1 MLVLQKQK
9 YQLSLSLISF
19 KDKENLKIHDAL
31 HRLTFRVSNRL
42 IIQCVKVNYIMDL
55 KITKKHF
62 SAGRPYH
69 NDFKSCKNEKN
80 NVLIS
85 LVEYIVKTFYK
96 ICISDLPKCAD
107 AYYSLYIQKQPPE
120 VFYKKRC
127 F

>member
-1 MLVLQKQK
+1 
-9 YQLSLSLISF
+9 
-19 KDKENLKIHDAL
+19 
-31 HRLTFRVSNRL
+31 
-42 IIQCVKVNYIMDL
+42 MDL

-62 SAGRPYH
+62 SAGRPHH

-120 VFYKKRC
+120 VFYKKVFLEISQNSQENTCGSLFLNKAAGLRPATLIKKRL
-127 F
+127 